1 VDNAGVPSGDP
12 SEPLLAIERLDDDR
26 TVTLRLCGEVDITT
40 IDRLEREALAV
51 TDGSRL
57 VLDCRPLELIDS
69 SGLAVLL
76 ALRRR
81 FGTELRLVRG
91 PEPLQRLFEM
101 TGLADILAVYD
112 TPELAAGD

>member
-1 VDNAGVPSGDP
+1 MDNAPVPSADP
-12 SEPLLAIERLDDDR
+12 SEPLLAVERLDDDR

-57 VLDCRPLELIDS
+57 VLDCRALELMDS
-69 SGLAVLL
+69 TGLAVLL

-81 FGTELRLVRG
+81 VGSELRLVRG
-91 PEPLQRLFEM
+91 PQTLQRLFEV
-101 TGLADILAVYD
+101 TGLAEILPVFD
-112 TPELAAGD
+112 TPELAAAD